1 MELTGSR
8 PAELEGTAWV
18 WHDVSAQTDL
28 SDQLRR
34 HAFQDD
40 LTGLANRALLRD
52 RTTMA
57 LAEPSSVSMLL
68 VDVDRIQQLND
79 AFGPSPGEFLR
90 VFGREIRSPGWANQ
104 CCL

>member
-1 MELTGSR
+1 
-8 PAELEGTAWV
+8 
-18 WHDVSAQTDL
+18 
-28 SDQLRR
+28 
-34 HAFQDD
+34 
-40 LTGLANRALLRD
+40 
-52 RTTMA
+52 MA